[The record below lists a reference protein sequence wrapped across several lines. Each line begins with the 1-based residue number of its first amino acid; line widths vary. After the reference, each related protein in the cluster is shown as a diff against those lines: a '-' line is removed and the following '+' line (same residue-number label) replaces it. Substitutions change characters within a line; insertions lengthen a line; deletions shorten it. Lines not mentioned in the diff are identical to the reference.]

1 MVKFR
6 EGLNQQINSKADQKK
21 IEKDMDNSYYNYV
34 LSREQELTDR
44 EEKDKK
50 QRATKR
56 KQI

>member
-1 MVKFR
+1 MIRFR
-6 EGLNQQINSKADQKK
+6 EGLNQQIHSKLDQKK
-21 IEKDMDNSYYNYV
+21 IEKDMDNSYYKYV

-50 QRATKR
+50 QRASKR